1 MAGTFRLLWLE
12 KSFRAR
18 SENLPRKYPPSRGWV
33 RLFTTTQCS
42 GSNPNG
48 FAFIWWE
55 VKFISMGGIS
65 VTWRFLRT
73 NCNVIFFLEEKI
85 SNQHDWREL
94 SAPYGRHGR
103 CWQGDEGDGGW
114 TVPRRNLHLWSQTGQ
129 AGSPDLIRLSLAIP
143 LVTVFW
149 TGTRSGAHTALS
161 TSPPLQFLC
170 LCLCLLKLLETTT
183 RPAVF

>member
-73 NCNVIFFLEEKI
+73 NCNVIFFLEEKK
-85 SNQHDWREL
+85 REL